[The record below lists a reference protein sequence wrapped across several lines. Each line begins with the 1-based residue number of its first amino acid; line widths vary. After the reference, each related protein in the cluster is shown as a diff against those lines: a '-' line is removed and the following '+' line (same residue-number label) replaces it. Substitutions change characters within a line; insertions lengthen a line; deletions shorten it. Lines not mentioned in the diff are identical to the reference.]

1 MWWVYVHR
9 VVDMLLASYVTL
21 PSSLL
26 AQMSLSAT
34 ETNKKRSYLF
44 DAFQEFVEIYGI
56 KKDIF
61 HCFDCY
67 DIILR
72 EKQQQKINH
81 LMSNNN

>member
-1 MWWVYVHR
+1 
-9 VVDMLLASYVTL
+9 
-21 PSSLL
+21 
-26 AQMSLSAT
+26 MSLSAT
-34 ETNKKRSYLF
+34 ETNKMRTYLF

-72 EKQQQKINH
+72 EKQQHFFNH
-81 LMSNNN
+81 LMWNNN